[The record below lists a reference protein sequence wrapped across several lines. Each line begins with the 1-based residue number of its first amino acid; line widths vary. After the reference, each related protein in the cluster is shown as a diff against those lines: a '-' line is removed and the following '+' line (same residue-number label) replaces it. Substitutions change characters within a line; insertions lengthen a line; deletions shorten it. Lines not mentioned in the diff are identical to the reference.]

1 MHENRVAVKENDAHL
16 MTSNCIA
23 ACTYYAHN
31 IPFLLAGILVDWGQP
46 NQVPVCDRCA
56 CVHCTLLSLK
66 VPCWLCTVLH
76 ANGDQA

>member
-31 IPFLLAGILVDWGQP
+31 IPFLLAGQ
-46 NQVPVCDRCA
+46 
-56 CVHCTLLSLK
+56 TLDKLMM
-66 VPCWLCTVLH
+66 
-76 ANGDQA
+76 Q

>member
-31 IPFLLAGILVDWGQP
+31 IPFLLAGMLRQIYPLISEHT
-46 NQVPVCDRCA
+46 A
-56 CVHCTLLSLK
+56 IAIT
-66 VPCWLCTVLH
+66 
-76 ANGDQA
+76 

>member
-31 IPFLLAGILVDWGQP
+31 IPFLLAGMI
-46 NQVPVCDRCA
+46 
-56 CVHCTLLSLK
+56 
-66 VPCWLCTVLH
+66 VLH
-76 ANGDQA
+76 NRFEFMNR